1 MNEYLAINN
10 PVLMDHYGYLISVVS
25 KITRYLYLLTSDK
38 NSIVWVYR
46 GSSSY
51 TGTYLILM

>member
-10 PVLMDHYGYLISVVS
+10 PVLMYHYGYLISVVS
-25 KITRYLYLLTSDK
+25 KITCYLYLLTSDK